1 MTTATKQWKQLLVHW
16 VPIWGGRRLR
26 LRDLSRGRAV
36 TIPFVTVA
44 VRDQLTTKN
53 AGRIVGA
60 ELDQSISEGYVY
72 TDTRST
78 HTSYI

>member
-26 LRDLSRGRAV
+26 LRDLLRGRAV

-60 ELDQSISEGYVY
+60 ELDQSISECYVY
-72 TDTRST
+72 RHTLRTRRT
-78 HTSYI
+78 YE